1 MSRRLGEG
9 AERLLPAGELYDRE
23 AKSMHGPGRDRHDDR
38 DSLRFQMI
46 ELAANLLALLSILA
60 TMLVIV
66 LAADTG
72 PTVIAALATAVSVSF
87 RAWLAYRHRH
97 HHPGIPTPFPSPDR
111 PRLPGPRRSLDQPA
125 GSTAESGNETV

>member
-1 MSRRLGEG
+1 M
-9 AERLLPAGELYDRE
+9 Y
-23 AKSMHGPGRDRHDDR
+23 GPGRDPHDDR

-66 LAADTG
+66 LAAGAG
-72 PTVIAALATAVSVSF
+72 PTLIAALATAVSVSL
-87 RAWLAYRHRH
+87 RGWLAYRHRH
-97 HHPGIPTPFPSPDR
+97 PRNPTAFPATHH

-125 GSTAESGNETV
+125 DSITESGNEPV

>member
-1 MSRRLGEG
+1 
-9 AERLLPAGELYDRE
+9 
-23 AKSMHGPGRDRHDDR
+23 MHGPGRDPHYDR

-97 HHPGIPTPFPSPDR
+97 HPGNPTPFPSPDR
-111 PRLPGPRRSLDQPA
+111 PRLPGPRRSFDQSA

>member
-1 MSRRLGEG
+1 
-9 AERLLPAGELYDRE
+9 
-23 AKSMHGPGRDRHDDR
+23 MHGPGRDPHDDR

-60 TMLVIV
+60 AMLVIV

-97 HHPGIPTPFPSPDR
+97 PGNPTPFPAPDR
-111 PRLPGPRRSLDQPA
+111 PRLPGPRRSLDQSA
-125 GSTAESGNETV
+125 DSTVESGNGPV